1 MKKLVFGIL
10 LCLSAGMFCSGCSS
24 EKFKSETYSLNDEL
38 EAYTVLDENGDTLLG
53 IRNINEDSIVITP
66 SKEWYAASVICNI
79 IEITTTDHS
88 SRYFLVDGTPLGK
101 YPLKMFDTIENDS
114 TIFYHG
120 RGDSCSVFYFPVTGD
135 IIETNQYYISKKLV
149 CFQTPTGF
157 DFRTYD
163 GNLLWS
169 VPDDEFYLLKKLDA
183 QPEVLYVAVV
193 KNNKAKIYNAEGK
206 YLKQMKAAQWK
217 KVMKKGK
224 KVLQIG
230 NAILVD
236 IPKNIPI

>member
-1 MKKLVFGIL
+1 MKKMFIMMIL
-10 LCLSAGMFCSGCSS
+10 CACALIVNVGCSS
-24 EKFKSETYSLNDEL
+24 GFKSETYNLNDEL
-38 EAYTVLDENGDTLLG
+38 EAYTVLAENGDTLLG
-53 IRNINEDSIVITP
+53 VRSLSGDSIVITP
-66 SKEWYAASVICNI
+66 SKQWYAASVICGI
-79 IEITTTDHS
+79 IEIVTTEKT
-88 SRYFLVDGTPLGK
+88 SRYFTTDGKPIGQCDLN
-101 YPLKMFDTIENDS
+101 MFDTIEGDS
-114 TIFYHG
+114 TVFYHG

-149 CFQTPTGF
+149 CFQTQTGF